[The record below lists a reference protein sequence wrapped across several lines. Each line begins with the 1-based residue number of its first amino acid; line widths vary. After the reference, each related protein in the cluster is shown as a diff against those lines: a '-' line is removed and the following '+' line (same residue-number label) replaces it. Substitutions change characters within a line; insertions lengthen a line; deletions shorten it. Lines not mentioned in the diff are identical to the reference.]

1 MANTEA
7 IPNALDYEHKAAR
20 VVTVLELTLETAC
33 AWAYL
38 TYEDIKCRVLR
49 RNSRTGEPTAI
60 LRSLGGSDVGLLT
73 TPRDGGGM
81 SPRRPPRNSVTPGV
95 LFLVKLSL

>member
-20 VVTVLELTLETAC
+20 VVTVSELTLETAC

-38 TYEDIKCRVLR
+38 TYEVYI
-49 RNSRTGEPTAI
+49 SEY
-60 LRSLGGSDVGLLT
+60 
-73 TPRDGGGM
+73 
-81 SPRRPPRNSVTPGV
+81 
-95 LFLVKLSL
+95 

>member
-20 VVTVLELTLETAC
+20 VVTVSELTLETAC

-60 LRSLGGSDVGLLT
+60 LRSLGGSDVGLSYAPGRL
-73 TPRDGGGM
+73 GGYAAP
-81 SPRRPPRNSVTPGV
+81 SPAT
-95 LFLVKLSL
+95 

>member
-33 AWAYL
+33 AWANECFHVPL
-38 TYEDIKCRVLR
+38 A
-49 RNSRTGEPTAI
+49 GE
-60 LRSLGGSDVGLLT
+60 LGAG
-73 TPRDGGGM
+73 
-81 SPRRPPRNSVTPGV
+81 
-95 LFLVKLSL
+95 